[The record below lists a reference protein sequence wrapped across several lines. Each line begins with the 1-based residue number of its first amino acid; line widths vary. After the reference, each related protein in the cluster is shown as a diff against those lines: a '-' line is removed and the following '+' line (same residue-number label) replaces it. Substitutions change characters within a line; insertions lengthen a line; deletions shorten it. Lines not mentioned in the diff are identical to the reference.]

1 MGELSGHDNSAFP
14 NIQKLRTHVNF
25 VYLHHDFIRENIVER
40 REYQCNIAN
49 SAANAS
55 TLVVLPTGMG
65 KTIIALL
72 VIAKELAKG
81 KNILFLS
88 PTKPLV
94 NQHAQTLAT
103 LLTLADSVA
112 VFTGEVPPEKRI
124 ALWNSNRIIVSTP
137 QVIEN
142 DLM

>member
-1 MGELSGHDNSAFP
+1 M
-14 NIQKLRTHVNF
+14 
-25 VYLHHDFIRENIVER
+25 YLQHDFIRQQTVEQR
-40 REYQCNIAN
+40 QYQVNIAH

-72 VIAKELAKG
+72 VIAKEL
-81 KNILFLS
+81 KNGNNVLVLS

-94 NQHAQTLAT
+94 NQHAQSLST
-103 LLTLADSVA
+103 LLTLPDAVA
-112 VFTGEVPPEKRI
+112 VFTGEIAPEKRI
-124 ALWNSNRIIVSTP
+124 ALWNSKRVIVSTP

-142 DLM
+142 DLIA